1 MHDAADKAAEDEE
14 RAMQLFEEGL
24 RARRRPIDAGS
35 IQVIQCLDC
44 GDDVSVERQL
54 AVPRTR
60 RCTRCAAEVERR

>member
-1 MHDAADKAAEDEE
+1 MH
-14 RAMQLFEEGL
+14 LFEDGL
-24 RARRRPIDAGS
+24 KARRIPVEPGS